1 MEAITDPD
9 GITSTA
15 LLNCLRREVG
25 EWAGGTLRLPRSGT
39 VLRARE
45 GRWLSDPEVFAG
57 TWQPLSWHE
66 LAVLVTKELGDP
78 PVGFLDEIAGS
89 RSAIA
94 AVLDARGTPPA
105 DLYQRSEQALV
116 AGHRYHPA
124 PKGRGNVPAR
134 EWLPYSPEVHAS
146 FSLAQLE
153 GVFSDDGEVPFTP
166 GVLPAHPWQLSL
178 LGRESAAAGPEV
190 WPTSSVRTVYDPAA
204 DLFYKFSLDVRITN
218 DVRRLWAHDLRWI
231 PPLARLL
238 RPVFADITEV
248 FPGASFL
255 IDRGYRTSP
264 EEFEGL
270 AVVVRDGLRPHL
282 LPGATPLLAAG
293 LSEGFDGNPLDGLDS
308 SAALRWFRQYVSVVV
323 PPVLHAFFA
332 HGVVMECHLQNV
344 LVGVDAGGMPV
355 QAIFRDPE
363 GMRLLPRHADL
374 LSSMSSMDGPD
385 GARGVSEAKGWER
398 LRYCLVVNHLI
409 EIAGAVLARH
419 PGLDVWEEARAV
431 FAAYAR
437 DHGYS
442 QAQSLL
448 EDRFVPAKANLLL
461 RWTRAEGAASRYV
474 DCPNP
479 LYRN

>member
-25 EWAGGTLRLPRSGT
+25 EQGPCGTIRLPRTG
-39 VLRARE
+39 VLLRARE
-45 GRWLSDPEVFAG
+45 GRWLSDPEMFSGA
-57 TWQPLSWHE
+57 WQPVSWHE

-94 AVLDARGTPPA
+94 AVLDARPA
-105 DLYQRSEQALV
+105 APGDLYQRSEQALI

-124 PKGRGNVPAR
+124 PKGRGGVPAS
-134 EWLPYSPEVHAS
+134 EWLPYAPEVHAR

-153 GVFSDDGEVPFTP
+153 GEFVDDGEVPLP
-166 GVLPAHPWQLSL
+166 AGILPAHPWQLSL
-178 LGRESAAAGPEV
+178 LGMSGTSTGHEV

-204 DLFYKFSLDVRITN
+204 DLFYKFSLDVQITN

-238 RPVFADITEV
+238 RPVFDDIASV
-248 FPGASFL
+248 YPGTAFL
-255 IDRGYRTSP
+255 IDRGYRTLPDS
-264 EEFEGL
+264 FEGL
-270 AVVVRDGLRPHL
+270 AVVVRDGIRQHV
-282 LPGATPLLAAG
+282 LPGVTPLLAAG
-293 LSEGFDGNPLDGLDS
+293 ISEGFDGNPLDGLDRDD
-308 SAALRWFRQYVSVVV
+308 ALRWFRQYVSVVV

-363 GMRLLPRHADL
+363 GMRLLPRHARL
-374 LSSMSSMDGPD
+374 LSEVDGD
-385 GARGVSEAKGWER
+385 GGSRGVSEAKGWER
-398 LRYCLVVNHLI
+398 LQYCLVVNHLI
-409 EIAGAVLARH
+409 EIAGAVLDRH
-419 PGLDVWEEARAV
+419 PGLDVWAEARDV
-431 FAAYAR
+431 FRSY
-437 DHGYS
+437 GS
-442 QAQSLL
+442 FTLLNSLL
-448 EDRFVPAKANLLL
+448 ESPSVPAKANLLL
-461 RWTRAEGAASRYV
+461 RWTRAEGATSVYV

-479 LYRN
+479 LYQN

>member
-9 GITSTA
+9 GTTSTA

-25 EWAGGTLRLPRSGT
+25 EWRGGVLRLPRTGT
-39 VLRARE
+39 LLRARE
-45 GRWLSDPEVFAG
+45 GRWLSDPEVFTG
-57 TWQPLSWHE
+57 SWQPLSWHE

-78 PVGFLDEIAGS
+78 PIGFLDEIAGS

-94 AVLDARGTPPA
+94 AVLDARATPPA

-124 PKGRGNVPAR
+124 PKGRGGVPAS
-134 EWLPYSPEVHAS
+134 EWLPYAPEVHAS

-153 GVFSDDGEVPFTP
+153 GDFVDDGEVPLPP

-178 LGRESAAAGPEV
+178 LGLRGEATGREV

-204 DLFYKFSLDVRITN
+204 DLFYKFSLDVQITN

-238 RPVFADITEV
+238 RPVFADIASV
-248 FPGASFL
+248 FPGATFL

-264 EEFEGL
+264 DAFEGL
-270 AVVVRDGLRPHL
+270 AVVVRDGIRRHT

-293 LSEGFDGNPLDGLDS
+293 ISEGFDGNPLDGLG
-308 SAALRWFRQYVSVVV
+308 SADALRWFRRYVSVVV

-344 LVGVDAGGMPV
+344 VVGVDAAGMPV
-355 QAIFRDPE
+355 QAIYRDPE

-374 LSSMSSMDGPD
+374 LSSVDGEG

-398 LRYCLVVNHLI
+398 LRYCLVVNNLI
-409 EIAGAVLARH
+409 EIAGAVRERH
-419 PGLDVWEEARAV
+419 PGLDVWAEARAV
-431 FAAYAR
+431 FVAYAEE
-437 DHGYS
+437 HGCE
-442 QAQSLL
+442 QVMSLL
-448 EDRFVPAKANLLL
+448 EDPFVPAKANLLL
-461 RWTRAEGAASRYV
+461 RWTRAEGAAGRYV
-474 DCPNP
+474 DVPNP
-479 LYRN
+479 LYRG